1 MIIDYN
7 DGKNT
12 ITKHAITYIKDYICN
27 VNIQFLKNVKSQK
40 NIYKDVN
47 LSDNGLFF
55 PVSNCQNT
63 LTYQNDST
71 LFKI

>member
-1 MIIDYN
+1 VIIDYN

-27 VNIQFLKNVKSQK
+27 VSIQFLKNVKSQK
-40 NIYKDVN
+40 KDVN
-47 LSDNGLFF
+47 LSDNDLFF
-55 PVSNCQNT
+55 PTSNCQNT

-71 LFKI
+71 PFRI